1 MKEFFGDDVLL
12 NGRSAQEIYEEVK
25 DLPIIDYHCHL
36 DQKKI
41 ISDAKLSDI
50 GELWLSGDH
59 YKWRAM
65 RLCGVDEKY
74 ITGNADYREKFLKYA
89 QILPQLAGNPLYYWT
104 HLELKQI
111 FEIKNP
117 LNAENAEKI
126 YEQANEKLKNISVRD
141 LLKKYKVEYIATTDD
156 PCDDLNDH
164 GRVAT
169 TEVCPTF
176 RPDRVFTLEK
186 EYLDKLGKAAG
197 IKTETLDGLLCALL
211 SRLDF
216 FVSKGCRLSDHGF
229 ERFSENYADYE
240 EAKELFKCRETLTPK
255 GKDAL
260 CGFLLVFLAKEYKKR
275 GMIMQLHF
283 SVIRNNNFE
292 MYKKCGADSGFD
304 LIGDRQSVK
313 DVVKFFNQVRDD
325 ERPETVLYTL
335 NDGNLSALAAATG
348 AFRHVR
354 MGAAWWYNDTVQG
367 IRRNLERIA
376 EYSCLGTSFGMLTD
390 SRSFSSYARFDFFRR
405 ILSDYLGGLV
415 DRGEYDKAAAKE
427 TSKNICYFNI
437 KKALGL

>member
-1 MKEFFGDDVLL
+1 
-12 NGRSAQEIYEEVK
+12 
-25 DLPIIDYHCHL
+25 
-36 DQKKI
+36 
-41 ISDAKLSDI
+41 
-50 GELWLSGDH
+50 
-59 YKWRAM
+59 M

-89 QILPQLAGNPLYYWT
+89 QILPRLAGNPLYYWT

-216 FVSKGCRLSDHGF
+216 FVSKAAGYQTTALRDLAKTTRITKRQKSFLSAVKPL
-229 ERFSENYADYE
+229 R
-240 EAKELFKCRETLTPK
+240 RK
-255 GKDAL
+255 GKTL
-260 CGFLLVFLAKEYKKR
+260 F
-275 GMIMQLHF
+275 
-283 SVIRNNNFE
+283 
-292 MYKKCGADSGFD
+292 ADS
-304 LIGDRQSVK
+304 
-313 DVVKFFNQVRDD
+313 
-325 ERPETVLYTL
+325 
-335 NDGNLSALAAATG
+335 
-348 AFRHVR
+348 
-354 MGAAWWYNDTVQG
+354 
-367 IRRNLERIA
+367 
-376 EYSCLGTSFGMLTD
+376 C
-390 SRSFSSYARFDFFRR
+390 SYFWRKS
-405 ILSDYLGGLV
+405 I
-415 DRGEYDKAAAKE
+415 
-427 TSKNICYFNI
+427 KN
-437 KKALGL
+437 AV